1 MFMSPLCPRTVHR
14 TVRRIQHRSVF
25 VWLFCAERADRDI
38 IQCLPSVSNYH
49 KYRCLI
55 NIINIDILTTCLCI
69 VSLWCFKFEVP
80 WRPQIC
86 LLLSTP
92 PLLSPKT
99 FCHFLKQC
107 NPLSFSESFITMDPA
122 DKLIQKNFGS
132 PQWKN
137 NPFYFWDDFHSA
149 QLRKGTQPTPSDTWP
164 PLAATQCNDPPMC
177 CDRISQ
183 NLPVEF
189 TV

>member
-1 MFMSPLCPRTVHR
+1 MFL
-14 TVRRIQHRSVF
+14 
-25 VWLFCAERADRDI
+25 WLFCAERADRDI

-132 PQWKN
+132 PPQRKN
-137 NPFYFWDDFHSA
+137 NPFSFSMIF
-149 QLRKGTQPTPSDTWP
+149 TQPSFRNVPNHPKWYLTSSNCHSMQRP
-164 PLAATQCNDPPMC
+164 PNQS
-177 CDRISQ
+177 CDRI
-183 NLPVEF
+183 
-189 TV
+189 

>member
-1 MFMSPLCPRTVHR
+1 MFL
-14 TVRRIQHRSVF
+14 
-25 VWLFCAERADRDI
+25 WLFCAERADRDI

-132 PQWKN
+132 QSVGKQS
-137 NPFYFWDDFHSA
+137 FLF
-149 QLRKGTQPTPSDTWP
+149 LRWFSLSPVTERYPTHPKWYMTPSSCHPMQWP
-164 PLAATQCNDPPMC
+164 PNVLWQDITKPTCRVYSVDP
-177 CDRISQ
+177 S
-183 NLPVEF
+183 LPCHGKCGSV
-189 TV
+189 

>member
-1 MFMSPLCPRTVHR
+1 MFMSPLCPRAVHR

-25 VWLFCAERADRDI
+25 VGLFCAERADRDI
-38 IQCLPSVSNYH
+38 IQRLPSVSNYN

-69 VSLWCFKFEVP
+69 VSLRCFKFEVP

-122 DKLIQKNFGS
+122 DKLIQKNFSS

-137 NPFYFWDDFHSA
+137 NHFSFSMIF
-149 QLRKGTQPTPSDTWP
+149 TQPSFRNVPNP
-164 PLAATQCNDPPMC
+164 PQVILD
-177 CDRISQ
+177 
-183 NLPVEF
+183 LL
-189 TV
+189 